1 MDLSSDA
8 TETAETVAVAAALA
22 GVAVAA
28 YGCCLPQ
35 LQVSPDAAS
44 AAHARRN
51 ADAGAR
57 PTRCASDFESGREPR
72 AGALVVFNGPSSA
85 GKSTLVKAVQKE
97 LARRGG
103 VPLRA
108 AYVYLKVAY
117 DDLDVL
123 LPENTLPDLFVFE
136 EGGTMRL
143 RQPGEGGAGGK
154 QQGELSFNGPNG
166 TAVYWFE
173 DRRAELPGGTS
184 GNPAQAIVNHPIAD
198 SCLRGQ
204 HRSWTA
210 LCAAGNNVLADHWI
224 QEPWW
229 KADLEAALQE
239 SALSLS
245 LSLCL
250 SLSLSLS
257 LSRARAL
264 SLSLSLSLSF
274 PLSLILRRRCRRA
287 RSLAAHRRPC
297 ATSMLTATSQSWN
310 GGKARGGTAYSG
322 LPDGPRST
330 ALRCS
335 MEPNPHM
342 RCA

>member
-8 TETAETVAVAAALA
+8 TATAETVAVAAALA

-28 YGCCLPQ
+28 YGCCLPH
-35 LQVSPDAAS
+35 LQVSPNAAS

-245 LSLCL
+245 LSL
-250 SLSLSLS
+250 SL
-257 LSRARAL
+257 ARAL
-264 SLSLSLSLSF
+264 SRSRSLFLSL
-274 PLSLILRRRCRRA
+274 
-287 RSLAAHRRPC
+287 
-297 ATSMLTATSQSWN
+297 
-310 GGKARGGTAYSG
+310 
-322 LPDGPRST
+322 
-330 ALRCS
+330 
-335 MEPNPHM
+335 
-342 RCA
+342 